1 MCKRF
6 LGAMLL
12 ALGIGLF
19 GGWGSAQAN
28 SAPESTQSMLH
39 VCWLKDA
46 HVNPAAC
53 EVVRMPDAFEPA
65 KAVVTSSV
73 DFPDFQVVAL
83 DLREVSAEGYP
94 VFNVQSIY
102 YKDFLRAT
110 EPIIIVM
117 RDSESF
123 PRNGIAVRDSLGR
136 ERVFGIAISGEDG
149 SLLLLVSATAMA
161 ASYGA
166 YPYMRYGAN
175 GRDNASLHLIY
186 TQSGIFASVVTYD
199 LQDGNAPMFKGVG
212 MLENGSLVLEDYS
225 FDVGRHGEDTRYF
238 GYGSQPLVCEAR
250 VQDGKQ
256 VVLLPTIDAREM
268 GITKVSEPD
277 IGGTYR
283 FEGMQ
288 AEEDYTMAM
297 YFLRKLNVK
306 NTGLDLSSKDY
317 WFGYG
322 SRFAEDPNS
331 VFNSYLPQDAGD
343 YFGVYVYNKNDELVM
358 TYYVHPNLWDAYRV
372 TVDGEI
378 KMLCSNDAMG

>member
-1 MCKRF
+1 MKRLF
-6 LGAMLL
+6 SLL
-12 ALGIGLF
+12 MF
-19 GGWGSAQAN
+19 
-28 SAPESTQSMLH
+28 
-39 VCWLKDA
+39 C
-46 HVNPAAC
+46 
-53 EVVRMPDAFEPA
+53 
-65 KAVVTSSV
+65 
-73 DFPDFQVVAL
+73 
-83 DLREVSAEGYP
+83 
-94 VFNVQSIY
+94 
-102 YKDFLRAT
+102 
-110 EPIIIVM
+110 
-117 RDSESF
+117 
-123 PRNGIAVRDSLGR
+123 
-136 ERVFGIAISGEDG
+136 
-149 SLLLLVSATAMA
+149 LLLLASTTAMA
-161 ASYGA
+161 ASYAYGA
-166 YPYMRYGAN
+166 YSYMRYGAN

-250 VQDGKQ
+250 VQESKQ
-256 VVLLPTIDAREM
+256 VVLLPTVDVREM

-283 FEGMQ
+283 YEGLQ
-288 AEEDYTMAM
+288 VEGDHQMAL

-322 SRFAEDPNS
+322 MSGAEAPNS

-372 TVDGEI
+372 NADGEV
-378 KMLCSNDAMG
+378 KMLCSNDAVG

>member
-1 MCKRF
+1 MKR
-6 LGAMLL
+6 LVSLL
-12 ALGIGLF
+12 MF
-19 GGWGSAQAN
+19 
-28 SAPESTQSMLH
+28 
-39 VCWLKDA
+39 C
-46 HVNPAAC
+46 
-53 EVVRMPDAFEPA
+53 
-65 KAVVTSSV
+65 
-73 DFPDFQVVAL
+73 
-83 DLREVSAEGYP
+83 
-94 VFNVQSIY
+94 
-102 YKDFLRAT
+102 
-110 EPIIIVM
+110 
-117 RDSESF
+117 
-123 PRNGIAVRDSLGR
+123 
-136 ERVFGIAISGEDG
+136 
-149 SLLLLVSATAMA
+149 LLLLVSAA
-161 ASYGA
+161 ALAAPYGV
-166 YPYMRYGAN
+166 YPYVRADNKGNA
-175 GRDNASLHLIY
+175 NASLFLFY
-186 TQSGIFASVVTYD
+186 TQSGVFASVVTYD

-250 VQDGKQ
+250 VQESKQ
-256 VVLLPTIDAREM
+256 VVLLPTVDAREM

-288 AEEDYTMAM
+288 AEEDYTMAL

-331 VFNSYLPQDAGD
+331 VFNSYLPQEYGD
-343 YFGVYVYNKNDELVM
+343 YFGIYVYNKNDELVM
-358 TYYVHPNLWDAYRV
+358 TYYVHPNLWDAYSV

>member
-1 MCKRF
+1 MKRLF
-6 LGAMLL
+6 SLL
-12 ALGIGLF
+12 MF
-19 GGWGSAQAN
+19 
-28 SAPESTQSMLH
+28 
-39 VCWLKDA
+39 C
-46 HVNPAAC
+46 
-53 EVVRMPDAFEPA
+53 
-65 KAVVTSSV
+65 
-73 DFPDFQVVAL
+73 
-83 DLREVSAEGYP
+83 
-94 VFNVQSIY
+94 
-102 YKDFLRAT
+102 
-110 EPIIIVM
+110 
-117 RDSESF
+117 
-123 PRNGIAVRDSLGR
+123 
-136 ERVFGIAISGEDG
+136 
-149 SLLLLVSATAMA
+149 LLLLASTAAMA
-161 ASYGA
+161 ASYSYGA

-186 TQSGIFASVVTYD
+186 TQSGIFVSVVTYD

-250 VQDGKQ
+250 VQESKQ
-256 VVLLPTIDAREM
+256 VVLLPTVDVREM

-283 FEGMQ
+283 YEGLQ
-288 AEEDYTMAM
+288 VEGDHQMAL

-322 SRFAEDPNS
+322 MSGAEAPNS

-372 TVDGEI
+372 NADGEV
-378 KMLCSNDAMG
+378 KMLCSNDAVG